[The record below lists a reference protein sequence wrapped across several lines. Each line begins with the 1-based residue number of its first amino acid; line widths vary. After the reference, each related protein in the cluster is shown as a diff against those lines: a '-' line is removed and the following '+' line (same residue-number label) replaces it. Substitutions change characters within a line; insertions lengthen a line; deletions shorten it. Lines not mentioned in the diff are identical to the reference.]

1 MGQQQSKDELL
12 YQQVSYGNAEGIKS
26 LRREGASLE
35 VILLLLLLLLFINH
49 YFLHQINLTFFQFYL
64 I

>member
-35 VILLLLLLLLFINH
+35 VILLLLFVNH

>member
-1 MGQQQSKDELL
+1 MGQRQSKDELL

-26 LRREGASLE
+26 LRREGAGLE
-35 VILLLLLLLLFINH
+35 VILLLLFVNH
-49 YFLHQINLTFFQFYL
+49 YIHPHHHQINLTFFQFYL